1 MVSSTRPILR
11 TLALLTVLAGT
22 SALAQAPAPTAP
34 SPAAPTK
41 PAPAAPAAPAAPT
54 APSAPVAGAPNAAKT
69 ALVDLNSA
77 SAAELDALPGIG
89 SARSAAIIKGRP
101 YRGKDELVSK
111 KILSESVYEGIKDK
125 VIAKQK

>member
-1 MVSSTRPILR
+1 MAAGGGARTGAAQRAGEVEHADDAARDRRPA
-11 TLALLTVLAGT
+11 T
-22 SALAQAPAPTAP
+22 
-34 SPAAPTK
+34 PAAPK
-41 PAPAAPAAPAAPT
+41 
-54 APSAPVAGAPNAAKT
+54 APSAPVAGSPNAAKT
-69 ALVDLNSA
+69 ALIDLNSA